1 MYFNKI
7 MNNHNNNEISK
18 MTYDYI
24 IYGGGPVGLVLA
36 LIFSSNNKKV
46 ALVEKRNILG
56 GCWAVEWVDNKY
68 FSEHSPRVMVYDN
81 TIKNLLEEL
90 GLDETSV
97 KDIYKKGQGDNI
109 SLFRDMYGKF
119 TLKDI
124 VKLSKAYFKYLAS
137 SVLLDKIS
145 VKKWCDENNISEKAQ
160 KEIYKISLVLADV
173 PEKLL
178 MSDFIEGS
186 ILPMFNR
193 KVQFKNPEVWVSKIV
208 KKITDNGGD
217 IYMNSQ
223 LIQVNNGYSIIK
235 NNTNSS
241 NTKKLYGKKQLFCID
256 PLNLHKILAKSNLL
270 DNWNLGNTLIK
281 SYYSSYAF
289 QIHFYNKIKIPN
301 KWLWSFA
308 TKYNTIVLDAS
319 EYTEPFSKDK
329 NVKCVFSCTM
339 TNQDLI
345 GYDKEKI
352 IKNAVS
358 QLMEILEKTNDNI
371 GKFIITVNE
380 MEKNTYN
387 NGIKF
392 NSELSGYVRRGD
404 IITSYGK
411 RDDIAIV
418 GMYNLK
424 GVSTINSSIKS
435 AIVFAENEIEKP
447 LKHLNSTKIN
457 RSNTLLVILVFCII
471 ISIFYF
477 FIKNIR

>member
-1 MYFNKI
+1 
-7 MNNHNNNEISK
+7 MNNHNNHNNKILK
-18 MTYDYI
+18 LKYDYI

-46 ALVEKRNILG
+46 ALVEKRNVLG
-56 GCWAVEWVDNKY
+56 GCWAVEWADDKY
-68 FSEHSPRVMVYDN
+68 FSEHSPRAIIYDN

-90 GLDETSV
+90 GLDESSV
-97 KDIYKKGQGDNI
+97 SDIYKKGQGDNL
-109 SLFRDMYGKF
+109 SLFKDMYDKF

-124 VKLSKAYFKYLAS
+124 VKLSKVYLEYIAS

-145 VKKWCDENNISEKAQ
+145 VKGWCDKNNISEKAQ
-160 KEIYKISLVLADV
+160 IEIYKISLVLADV

-178 MSDFIEGS
+178 ISDFIEGT
-186 ILPMFNR
+186 IVPTFNR
-193 KVQFKNPEVWVSKIV
+193 TVQFKNPELWVNKIV
-208 KKITDNGGD
+208 KKITKNGGD
-217 IYMNSQ
+217 IYMNTE
-223 LIQVNNGYSIIK
+223 LIQVNDGYSIIK
-235 NNTNSS
+235 NNTNSL
-241 NTKKLYGKKQLFCID
+241 NIQKLYGKKQIFCID
-256 PLNLHKILAKSNLL
+256 PLNLHKILVKSNLL

-289 QIHFYNKIKIPN
+289 QIHFYNKIKIPT
-301 KWLWSFA
+301 KWFWSFV

-329 NVKCVFSCTM
+329 NVKCVLSCTI

-358 QLMEILEKTNDNI
+358 QIMEILEKTNDNI

-447 LKHLNSTKIN
+447 LKHLNSNKIN
-457 RSNTLLVILVFCII
+457 SSNTLLIILVFCII

>member
-1 MYFNKI
+1 MNK
-7 MNNHNNNEISK
+7 ISK

-46 ALVEKRNILG
+46 ALVEKRNVLG
-56 GCWAVEWVDNKY
+56 GCWAVEWADDKY

-97 KDIYKKGQGDNI
+97 SDVYKKGQGDNI
-109 SLFRDMYGKF
+109 SLFRDMYDKF

-124 VKLSKAYFKYLAS
+124 LKLSKAYFKYLAS
-137 SVLLDKIS
+137 SETLDKIS
-145 VKKWCDENNISEKAQ
+145 VKNWCDENNISEKAQ
-160 KEIYKISLVLADV
+160 KEIYKISLALSDV

-178 MSDFIEGS
+178 MRDFIEGS
-186 ILPMFNR
+186 ILSTSSR
-193 KVQFKNPEVWVSKIV
+193 KVQFKNPEVWVSNIV
-208 KKITDNGGD
+208 KKITENGGD
-217 IYMNSQ
+217 IYMNTE

-235 NNTNSS
+235 NNTNSL
-241 NTKKLYGKKQLFCID
+241 NIQKLYGKKQLFCID
-256 PLNLHKILAKSNLL
+256 PLNLHKILVKSKLL

-289 QIHFYNKIKIPN
+289 QIHFYNKIQFYT
-301 KWLWSFA
+301 KWLWSFDS
-308 TKYNTIVLDAS
+308 KYNIIVLDAS
-319 EYTEPFSKDK
+319 VYTEPFSKDK
-329 NVKCVFSCTM
+329 NVKCVLSCAII
-339 TNQDLI
+339 NQDLI
-345 GYDKEKI
+345 GYDKEKF

-358 QLMEILEKTNDNI
+358 QIMEILEKTNDNI

-411 RDDIAIV
+411 RDDLAIV

-424 GVSTINSSIKS
+424 GISTINSSIKS

-447 LKHLNSTKIN
+447 LKHLNSTKIT

-477 FIKNIR
+477 FIKNIK